1 MTALRYMGWLTGCSV
16 FTAFVSIIWQAFL
29 SLQALNRTTV
39 LLTGLLAIEGSLK
52 RSAVQPAPKV
62 AIGYGACTDL
72 QINATEFLGRYYARR
87 IPATTTGSRQIV
99 NSEDE
104 LLQSF
109 AYYFHNGAAAERVMA
124 NGTLFKQLV
133 GYAKLMGKDTS
144 GIQWYMGG
152 NAPLMAVR
160 FFMEGADVLLGAH
173 MSKKLR
179 PLLPKEIRLAG
190 DEIPDDD
197 IHLILEYKAGDTWG
211 SYVAPRA
218 NRYILHNDRNNPH
231 LRALEQLTD
240 ALKVYHP
247 QLLVVSGL
255 QMMDMFTFNPGEREA
270 RLQQVQRQLTSQPRD
285 TLNHF
290 EMASYVELQL
300 LQQLRHFVLPYVDS
314 LGMNEQELA
323 NLQQVLAHG
332 RTTLATDWNPR
343 IAHTLDQMREVFI
356 SLLEDFGD
364 HSTHDTKRR
373 RISRIHVHT
382 LAYQAILTTAG
393 SQWKNTQAAAAKAAL
408 TAHRYV
414 CKSQFINPEAVLQ
427 VLDDS
432 FATSAQEDAPRM
444 RIGAASPVPCWRE
457 YIEYGRQRQR
467 LEVEICVAPVLV
479 CREARKTAGAGD
491 NISASGLAAQL

>member
-1 MTALRYMGWLTGCSV
+1 MTALRYMGWVTGCSV
-16 FTAFVSIIWQAFL
+16 LTAFVSIIWQAFL
-29 SLQALNRTTV
+29 SLQTLNRTTV
-39 LLTGLLAIEGSLK
+39 LLSGLLAIEGSLK
-52 RSAVQPAPKV
+52 RPALEPAPKV

-72 QINATEFLGRYYARR
+72 QINATEFLERYYSRR
-87 IPATTTGSRQIV
+87 IPAATTGSREIV
-99 NSEDE
+99 NNEDE

-109 AYYFHNGAAAERVMA
+109 AYYFQNGAAAERVMA
-124 NGTLFKQLV
+124 NTTLFKQLV
-133 GYAKLMGKDTS
+133 SYAKVMDKNR
-144 GIQWYMGG
+144 IQWYMGG

-160 FFMEGADVLLGAH
+160 FFMEGAEVLLGAH

-190 DEIPDDD
+190 DEIPNDD

-211 SYVAPRA
+211 PYVAPRA

-231 LRALEQLTD
+231 LRAVEQLTD
-240 ALKVYHP
+240 ALKIYQP

-270 RLQQVQRQLTSQPRD
+270 RLLQVKRQLTSQPSD

-300 LQQLRHFVLPYVDS
+300 LQQLQQFVLPYVDS
-314 LGMNEQELA
+314 LGMNEQELS
-323 NLQQVLAHG
+323 NLQQVLAYG

-343 IAHTLDQMREVFI
+343 IAHTLDQMRQVFI
-356 SLLEDFGD
+356 SLLEDYGD
-364 HSTHDTKRR
+364 RSGNDPRRR

-382 LAYQAILTTAG
+382 LAYQAILTTAD
-393 SQWKNTQAAAAKAAL
+393 SKWKNTRAAAAKAAL

-414 CKSQFINPEAVLQ
+414 CKSQFVNPEAVLQ

-432 FATSAQEDAPRM
+432 FATSAQTNAPRM

-457 YIEYGRQRQR
+457 YIEYGRKQQR